1 MNDLLVVLP
10 VMVPLATAALGMA
23 AWRAPRLQRVTS
35 VAGGAAGLAA
45 ACALAWRVVAVGP
58 AATRVGG
65 WPVPYGITLVAD
77 ALSAV
82 LVVVAALM
90 GLAVLIYGL
99 AELGA
104 EPRQAAFFPLV
115 HVLLAG
121 VQGAFLTGDLFNLY
135 VCFEVMLMASFVLL
149 ALGSERPQLEG
160 ALTYVTLNLLASA
173 LFLAGVGLVYGV
185 AHTLNLAD
193 LSLRLAAVSAESP
206 ALVAAIAGLFLVAFG
221 IKAGVFPLYAWLPAS
236 YHTPPVAVAALF
248 AGLLT
253 KVGVYALLRVV
264 PLLFGQVEGIYRLL
278 LWTAVATMLAGV
290 LGAVAQFHYRRVLG
304 FHIVSQ
310 IGYMVLGLGLLAS
323 PSPAVRRL
331 AVAAA
336 VFYIAHHIVVKTN
349 LYLVGGIVRRL
360 GGGEELKPL
369 GGLARA
375 APWLAVLFAIPA
387 ASLAG
392 IPPLSGF
399 WAKLAILRAGLAAA
413 EWWAVAAALAAGLL
427 TLVSMVK
434 IWNEAFWKAAP
445 AGAAIGR
452 SAPWPMVAP
461 ILLLALVTLAIGLVP
476 QPLMALAERAA
487 DGILDP
493 AAYRAAV
500 GLVTGGGG

>member
-10 VMVPLATAALGMA
+10 VMVPLATATLGAA
-23 AWRAPRLQRVTS
+23 AWRAPRGQRVTS
-35 VAGGAAGLAA
+35 VAGAALGLAA
-45 ACALAWRVVAVGP
+45 SLALAWRVVAIGP
-58 AATRVGG
+58 AATQVGG

-77 ALSAV
+77 GLSAV
-82 LVVVAALM
+82 MVVVAALM
-90 GLAVLIYGL
+90 GLAVVVYGL
-99 AELGA
+99 AEIGG
-104 EPRQAAFFPLV
+104 ERRQVAFFPLV
-115 HVLLAG
+115 HVVLAG

-149 ALGSERPQLEG
+149 ALGGERPQLEG

-193 LSLRLAAVSAESP
+193 LSLRLAVVGAESP

-290 LGAVAQFHYRRVLG
+290 IGAVAQFHYRRVLG

-323 PSPAVRRL
+323 PAPAVRRL
-331 AVAAA
+331 ALTAV

-349 LYLVGGIVRRL
+349 LYLIGGVVRRL
-360 GGGEELKPL
+360 GGSEELKSL

-375 APWLAVLFAIPA
+375 APWLALLFGIPA

-399 WAKLAILRAGLAAA
+399 WAKLALVRAGLEAG

-434 IWNEAFWKAAP
+434 IWNEAFWEPSPGGVVSCAP
-445 AGAAIGR
+445 VPRA
-452 SAPWPMVAP
+452 MVAP
-461 ILLLALVTLAIGLVP
+461 IVLLAAVTVAIGLVP

-500 GLVTGGGG
+500 ALVVGGGG

>member
-1 MNDLLVVLP
+1 MTDLVVVLP
-10 VMVPLATAALGMA
+10 VVIPLATAALGAA
-23 AWRAPRLQRVTS
+23 AWTALRAQRVLG
-35 VAGGAAGLAA
+35 VAGAAAGLAA
-45 ACALAWRVVAVGP
+45 SLVLATRVVAVGP
-58 AATRVGG
+58 VATQAGG
-65 WPVPYGITLVAD
+65 WPAPYGITLVAD
-77 ALSAV
+77 GLSAV
-82 LVVVAALM
+82 MVVAAALM
-90 GLAVLIYGL
+90 GLAVVVYGL
-99 AELGA
+99 AEVD
-104 EPRQAAFFPLV
+104 ERQQKSGFFPLV
-115 HVLLAG
+115 HVLLVG

-149 ALGSERPQLEG
+149 ALGNERPQMEG
-160 ALTYVTLNLLASA
+160 ALVYVTLNLLASA
-173 LFLAGVGLVYGV
+173 LFLAAVGLIYG
-185 AHTLNLAD
+185 AARTLNLAD
-193 LSLRLAAVSAESP
+193 LSLRLAEVGADSPHLLAAV
-206 ALVAAIAGLFLVAFG
+206 AGLLLVAFG

-253 KVGVYALLRVV
+253 KVGVYALLRTV
-264 PLLFGQVEGIYRLL
+264 PLLFGAVDGIYTLL

-290 LGAVAQFHYRRVLG
+290 AGAVAQFHVRRVLG

-323 PSPAVRRL
+323 PEPAVRRL
-331 AVAAA
+331 AIAAA

-349 LYLVGGIVRRL
+349 LYLLGGVIRRL
-360 GGGEELKPL
+360 GGTEELKPL

-375 APWLAVLFAIPA
+375 TPWLAVLFAVPA

-399 WAKLAILRAGLAAA
+399 WAKLAILRAGLDAAA
-413 EWWAVAAALAAGLL
+413 WWAVAAALAAGLL

-434 IWNEAFWKAAP
+434 IWNEAFWKPAPEGARPTGPVPAA
-445 AGAAIGR
+445 
-452 SAPWPMVAP
+452 MVAP
-461 ILLLALVTLAIGLVP
+461 IVVLAVVTVLISLLPG
-476 QPLMALAERAA
+476 PLMALAERAA

-500 GLVTGGGG
+500 GLLSGGGG

>member
-1 MNDLLVVLP
+1 MTDVLVVLP
-10 VMVPLATAALGMA
+10 VIVPLATAAVGAA
-23 AWRAPRLQRVTS
+23 AWKAPRAQRTVG
-35 VAGGAAGLAA
+35 VAGAAAGLAA
-45 ACALAWRVVAVGP
+45 SLALAWRVVELGP
-58 AATRVGG
+58 AATQAGA

-77 ALSAV
+77 GLSAV
-82 LVVVAALM
+82 MVVVAALV
-90 GLAVLIYGL
+90 GLAVAVYGL
-99 AELGA
+99 AEVGGSPA
-104 EPRQAAFFPLV
+104 HAAFFPLI
-115 HVLLAG
+115 HVLLVG

-149 ALGSERPQLEG
+149 ALGGERPQMEG
-160 ALTYVTLNLLASA
+160 ALIYVTLNLLASA

-193 LSLRLAAVSAESP
+193 LSPRLAEVGAENP
-206 ALVAAIAGLFLVAFG
+206 ALLAAIAGLFLVAFG

-264 PLLFGQVEGIYRLL
+264 PLLFGEVDGIPQLL
-278 LWTAVATMLAGV
+278 LWTAVATMVTGV
-290 LGAVAQFHYRRVLG
+290 VGAVAQFHFRRVLG

-310 IGYMVLGLGLLAS
+310 IGYMVLGLGLLSS
-323 PSPAVRRL
+323 PEPAVRRL

-349 LYLVGGIVRRL
+349 LYLIGGVVRRL
-360 GGGEELKPL
+360 GGTEELKPL
-369 GGLARA
+369 GGLARS
-375 APWLAVLFAIPA
+375 APWLAALFAIPA

-399 WAKLAILRAGLAAA
+399 WAKLAIVRAGLEAA

-445 AGAAIGR
+445 DGTEPAGPV
-452 SAPWPMVAP
+452 PWVMVAP
-461 ILLLALVTLAIGLVP
+461 IVALALVTVAIGLVP

-500 GLVTGGGG
+500 GLASGGGP

>member
-1 MNDLLVVLP
+1 MKDLLVVLP
-10 VMVPLATAALGMA
+10 IVVPLTAAALGAA
-23 AWRAPRLQRVTS
+23 AWNAPRVQRAVG
-35 VAGGAAGLAA
+35 VAGAVAGLAA
-45 ACALAWRVVAVGP
+45 SLALAWRVVAVGP
-58 AATRVGG
+58 AATQAGA
-65 WPVPYGITLVAD
+65 WPAPFGITLVAD
-77 ALSAV
+77 GLSAV
-82 LVVVAALM
+82 MVVVAALM
-90 GLAVLIYGL
+90 GVAVAVYGL
-99 AELGA
+99 AEVGDSPA
-104 EPRQAAFFPLV
+104 HAAFLPLV
-115 HVLLAG
+115 HVLLVG

-149 ALGSERPQLEG
+149 ALGGERPQMEG
-160 ALTYVTLNLLASA
+160 ALIYVTLNLLASA

-193 LSLRLAAVSAESP
+193 LSLRLAEVGAESP

-264 PLLFGQVEGIYRLL
+264 PLLFGEVDGLARLL
-278 LWTAVATMLAGV
+278 LWTAVATMLTGV
-290 LGAVAQFHYRRVLG
+290 VGAVAQFHFRRVLG

-310 IGYMVLGLGLLAS
+310 IGYMVLGLGLLSS
-323 PSPAVRRL
+323 PEPAVRRL

-349 LYLVGGIVRRL
+349 LYLIGGVVRRL
-360 GGGEELKPL
+360 GGTEELKPL
-369 GGLARA
+369 GGLARS
-375 APWLAVLFAIPA
+375 APWLAALFAIPA

-399 WAKLAILRAGLAAA
+399 WAKLAIVRAGLEAA

-427 TLVSMVK
+427 TLLSMVK

-445 AGAAIGR
+445 DPPGTT
-452 SAPWPMVAP
+452 APVPLAMVAP
-461 ILLLALVTLAIGLVP
+461 IVVLALVTIAIGLVP

-500 GLVTGGGG
+500 GLASGGGP